1 MADFPY
7 KNPELPVEERLQD
20 LLGRMTREEKV
31 GQLLQL
37 DARTDY
43 LQTIRDR
50 QPGSLLHI
58 LGEDTRKAIEE
69 AANTRL
75 GIPII
80 FGEDAI
86 HGHSFWPGATIFPS
100 QLALATSWNP
110 ELLSQVAEVVA
121 REVRTTG
128 PKMNFSPVL
137 CLMRDLR
144 WGRVNETFGEDPFL
158 IGVLGEAMIQGYQ
171 GDNYADN
178 DRMLATA
185 KHYAGYSETQGG
197 RDASEADLGKRKLLS
212 YFLPPF
218 ERAAKSGC
226 MSFMTGYQ
234 SIEGVPSTANRWLL
248 TDVLKEQWGFEGILV
263 TDWDNVG
270 RMVWEQKTCPDYK
283 IAAVRALKAGNDLIM
298 ATPQFYEGA
307 LEALEE
313 GLISDEELDA
323 VVSRML
329 RLKFELGLF
338 EDPGLPDAEA
348 QQRVIACEP
357 HRQLNLEA
365 ARQSITLL
373 KNEGVLPLPIHGG
386 AKTIAVIGPNADD
399 DLNQLGDWSLG
410 SAQMEYQGQSKHP
423 RECTTTLLDGVKS
436 VAPADWTLLYEKGC
450 DIQGKSNT
458 NIAAAVQTAREA
470 DYVVLAVGDNLQ
482 LTGEEKSTATL
493 ELQGDQNELIDAVM
507 AVGKPVILT
516 LVSGK
521 PLVLPKSAEKAAAM
535 IACFNP
541 GMQGGRAFAEILWG
555 AINPGGRLT
564 ISWPRHVGQQ
574 PTFYSQVRGQ
584 HGDRYADLTQD
595 PLYAF
600 GEGISYTNY
609 EYSELT
615 IGKAELSQD
624 EFLEC
629 SIKVSNTGKV
639 AGWETVQLYV
649 SDRVTSVTW
658 VNKQLKAFEKIHL
671 DAGECKTVSFKLPVS
686 DFWLIDADCNKVVEA
701 GEFEVQVGHSS
712 RDQDLLKAV
721 FTVVQPG

>member
-7 KNPELPVEERLQD
+7 KNTELPVEERLQD

-386 AKTIAVIGPNADD
+386 AKTIALSDP
-399 DLNQLGDWSLG
+399 
-410 SAQMEYQGQSKHP
+410 MP
-423 RECTTTLLDGVKS
+423 TTTSTNSATG
-436 VAPADWTLLYEKGC
+436 AWGPPRW
-450 DIQGKSNT
+450 NT
-458 NIAAAVQTAREA
+458 R
-470 DYVVLAVGDNLQ
+470 
-482 LTGEEKSTATL
+482 
-493 ELQGDQNELIDAVM
+493 
-507 AVGKPVILT
+507 
-516 LVSGK
+516 
-521 PLVLPKSAEKAAAM
+521 
-535 IACFNP
+535 
-541 GMQGGRAFAEILWG
+541 
-555 AINPGGRLT
+555 
-564 ISWPRHVGQQ
+564 
-574 PTFYSQVRGQ
+574 
-584 HGDRYADLTQD
+584 
-595 PLYAF
+595 
-600 GEGISYTNY
+600 
-609 EYSELT
+609 
-615 IGKAELSQD
+615 GKANIPANAPPP
-624 EFLEC
+624 C
-629 SIKVSNTGKV
+629 WTG
-639 AGWETVQLYV
+639 
-649 SDRVTSVTW
+649 
-658 VNKQLKAFEKIHL
+658 
-671 DAGECKTVSFKLPVS
+671 
-686 DFWLIDADCNKVVEA
+686 
-701 GEFEVQVGHSS
+701 
-712 RDQDLLKAV
+712 
-721 FTVVQPG
+721 